1 MADRK
6 PIPKRVRFE
15 VFKRDR
21 FTCQYCGAKA
31 PDAILEIDHVKPVAE
46 GGGDEMLNLVTACR
60 DCNRGKGKVLLSD
73 ESSIAVQRKQM
84 EELEARREQLEM
96 MYEWQMSLVD
106 AVDAEV
112 GAVDALLHEIS
123 GSHLTDSGRKTI
135 RSHISKFGVKEV
147 MASLR
152 IALMTYGH
160 DTHEEIE
167 RAYAKIGGICY
178 NRANPRCGLCKE
190 KVDEDGD
197 VVECKTYGEMPSDS
211 ARICP
216 IYSPWFGG
224 GFR

>member
-1 MADRK
+1 MDWV
-6 PIPKRVRFE
+6 P
-15 VFKRDR
+15 
-21 FTCQYCGAKA
+21 
-31 PDAILEIDHVKPVAE
+31 L
-46 GGGDEMLNLVTACR
+46 LN
-60 DCNRGKGKVLLSD
+60 
-73 ESSIAVQRKQM
+73 
-84 EELEARREQLEM
+84 
-96 MYEWQMSLVD
+96 
-106 AVDAEV
+106 
-112 GAVDALLHEIS
+112 
-123 GSHLTDSGRKTI
+123 
-135 RSHISKFGVKEV
+135 
-147 MASLR
+147 SLR

-167 RAYAKIGGICY
+167 RAFAKIGGICY